1 MTISPTF
8 LKYLYLSQFD
18 ATLALCEAIV
28 ETVEGIEY
36 DRSAK
41 IAAMIAAEVV

>member
-1 MTISPTF
+1 MTITPAI
-8 LKYLYLSQFD
+8 LRYLLLSQFD
-18 ATLALCEAIV
+18 ATLALCDAIV
-28 ETVEGIEY
+28 EQVEGLEH